1 MGPTVPTSAVRPTNT
16 RMCTMYTLLRISLYI
31 GGLGI
36 LVLLAVRKIEH
47 TRAEKW
53 LSGSNGMETA
63 NKDHLLL
70 RGVYQE
76 RISETQSKT
85 DRGGSGPIIDERQK
99 KQHLMKNS
107 VTDIPSR
114 SELRDMGENNVNA
127 LETERPTYKPTYK
140 PTFQPTFQPA
150 FQPTFL
156 PTSSPTPVSHKDSNS
171 AKHEE
176 KSREEIEMPLS
187 HITPHDNKHDEVALT
202 DHHEGVHEMPLT
214 HATPHD
220 REEAAVAISTNTKKM
235 QPLASSSSSNESM
248 KNTVH
253 RSKTPTLGIPQSSSV
268 GINKYDLKVYTKNKA
283 TSVVTQSKQSSY
295 TCKGGVNPFKNVPP
309 DAFTPP
315 REAND
320 EVLKQWA
327 AAVHEVTTKISRLQV
342 GGQKLREA
350 ASIEAKKLD
359 ELRLT
364 LFCPIIDNSANETE
378 R

>member
-1 MGPTVPTSAVRPTNT
+1 
-16 RMCTMYTLLRISLYI
+16 MYTLLRISLYI

-47 TRAEKW
+47 SRAEEW
-53 LSGSNGMETA
+53 LNGSNGLETA

-76 RISETQSKT
+76 RIREIESKT
-85 DRGGSGPIIDERQK
+85 DRGGSGSIIDERQK
-99 KQHLMKNS
+99 KQHLIKNS
-107 VTDIPSR
+107 DTDIPSR
-114 SELRDMGENNVNA
+114 SELRDMGENNVKA
-127 LETERPTYKPTYK
+127 LVETERPTYKPTYWPTYQPTCL
-140 PTFQPTFQPA
+140 PTFQPTFR
-150 FQPTFL
+150 PTYL
-156 PTSSPTPVSHKDSNS
+156 PTPSPTPVSHKVSSS
-171 AKHEE
+171 AKHVE

-187 HITPHDNKHDEVALT
+187 HMTPHNKHDEVTLA

-220 REEAAVAISTNTKKM
+220 REEVAVAISTNTKKM
-235 QPLASSSSSNESM
+235 QPLASSSSSNGSM

-253 RSKTPTLGIPQSSSV
+253 SSGSPQSSSV

-283 TSVVTQSKQSSY
+283 AAVVTQSKQLSY

-320 EVLKQWA
+320 EVLKKWA
-327 AAVHEVTTKISRLQV
+327 TAVHEVTTKISRLQV

-364 LFCPIIDNSANETE
+364 LFCPIIDNSANETA